1 MNERLERNK
10 ANVTASFIA
19 NFEKMVAEFPGKRV
33 DFKRIIAA
41 GNYVVLH
48 CRQHWPGDKNPDWA
62 GIDILRLDEQ
72 GKIVEHWD
80 VQQIVPDKSANEN
93 TLF

>member
-48 CRQHWPGDKNPDWA
+48 CRQHWPGDKNPDGPASTSFGWTSRA
-62 GIDILRLDEQ
+62 RSSSIGMCS
-72 GKIVEHWD
+72 K
-80 VQQIVPDKSANEN
+80 
-93 TLF
+93 